1 LSNIK
6 KLAGQ
11 TLWYGLS
18 SIGAKFINYFVSL
31 FLTYSNHVSRANFGD
46 MSVVYAAIPLL
57 SILFTYG
64 FETTYFRFSSRK
76 EYKSTIYSTTSL
88 SIIFSTVC
96 FTLILWF
103 FRAAITNATGFSDS
117 PSIIQYTI
125 FIIAIDAVTRIP
137 FAKLR
142 QEGKPK
148 RFAFINI
155 FSILVYVFSV
165 WFFINYCSETLAKNP
180 NSWVHYIY
188 SSQTNPVVYLV
199 VANLLQSSVTLVL
212 LSTEIA
218 QIKFVFDRKLWQEMM
233 IYALP
238 LLIVGFGGTIN
249 ETLDRWMLKLWLPGT
264 VDDVKTQ
271 IGIYNGCYKLS
282 LLITIFIMA
291 FRMGAEPFFFK
302 EAEGTNPQRTY
313 ARVMKF
319 FVIIISFMFLV
330 VMLYLEIWKYFL
342 GPSYRVGLKIVPILL
357 LANMFIGI
365 YYNLSVWY
373 KLSNRTIAGTYITLF
388 GVLITCSINYFFIP
402 KYGYMASA
410 WATFFCYGSMM
421 VASFIWGQKEYR
433 IPYAWKKLV
442 AYMTIVVTLFFI
454 HKGLTTLWH
463 NIVFNLTIATILM
476 YVYIWFI
483 LLVERKEFQKLP
495 VIGKFI
501 K

>member
-1 LSNIK
+1 MSNIK

-11 TLWYGLS
+11 TMWYGLS
-18 SIGAKFINYFVSL
+18 SIGAKFINYLVTPFI
-31 FLTYSNHVSRANFGD
+31 TYSHHVSTANFGD
-46 MSVVYAAIPLL
+46 MSIVYAAIPLL

-76 EYKSTIYSTTSL
+76 EYQATLYSTASL
-88 SIIFSTVC
+88 SIIFSTIC
-96 FTLILWF
+96 FTLILWIF
-103 FRAAITNATGFSDS
+103 KSDITNAVGFSDS
-117 PSIIQYTI
+117 PSIIEYTI
-125 FIIAIDAVTRIP
+125 FIIAIDAITRIP

-142 QEGKPK
+142 QEGRPR

-155 FSILVYVFSV
+155 FSILVYVFFI
-165 WFFINYCSETLAKNP
+165 WFFINYCSDTLAKNP
-180 NSWVHYIY
+180 SSWLGYIY
-188 SSQTNPVVYLV
+188 SPQTNPVVYLV
-199 VANLLQSSVTLVL
+199 IANLLQSSVTLIL

-218 QIKFVFDRKLWQEMM
+218 QIQFAFDKKLWREMM

-264 VDDVKTQ
+264 VDDVKGQ

-291 FRMGAEPFFFK
+291 FKMGAEPFFFK
-302 EAEGTNPQRTY
+302 EAEGKNPQHTY

-319 FVIIISFMFLV
+319 FVIIISFIFLV
-330 VMLYLEIWKYFL
+330 VTLYMEIWKYFL
-342 GPSYRVGLKIVPILL
+342 GPSYRVGIKVVPILL

-388 GVLITCSINYFFIP
+388 GVLITCSINYLFIP

-421 VASFIWGQKEYR
+421 VTSFVWGQKAYR
-433 IPYAWKKLV
+433 IPYAWRKLL
-442 AYMTIVVTLFFI
+442 AYMAIVVAIFFT
-454 HKGLTTLWH
+454 HQGLTALWH
-463 NIVFNLTIATILM
+463 NVIFNLAIATMLM
-476 YVYIWFI
+476 FVFTWFI

-495 VIGKFI
+495 ALGKFV

>member
-1 LSNIK
+1 
-6 KLAGQ
+6 
-11 TLWYGLS
+11 
-18 SIGAKFINYFVSL
+18 
-31 FLTYSNHVSRANFGD
+31 
-46 MSVVYAAIPLL
+46 
-57 SILFTYG
+57 
-64 FETTYFRFSSRK
+64 
-76 EYKSTIYSTTSL
+76 
-88 SIIFSTVC
+88 
-96 FTLILWF
+96 
-103 FRAAITNATGFSDS
+103 
-117 PSIIQYTI
+117 
-125 FIIAIDAVTRIP
+125 
-137 FAKLR
+137 
-142 QEGKPK
+142 
-148 RFAFINI
+148 
-155 FSILVYVFSV
+155 
-165 WFFINYCSETLAKNP
+165 
-180 NSWVHYIY
+180 
-188 SSQTNPVVYLV
+188 
-199 VANLLQSSVTLVL
+199 
-212 LSTEIA
+212 
-218 QIKFVFDRKLWQEMM
+218 
-233 IYALP
+233 
-238 LLIVGFGGTIN
+238 
-249 ETLDRWMLKLWLPGT
+249 
-264 VDDVKTQ
+264 
-271 IGIYNGCYKLS
+271 
-282 LLITIFIMA
+282 
-291 FRMGAEPFFFK
+291 MGAEPFFFK

>member
-1 LSNIK
+1 MSNIK

-11 TLWYGLS
+11 TMWYGLS
-18 SIGAKFINYFVSL
+18 SIGAKFINYLVTPFI
-31 FLTYSNHVSRANFGD
+31 TYSHHVSTANFGD

-76 EYKSTIYSTTSL
+76 EYQATLYSTASL
-88 SIIFSTVC
+88 SIIFSTIC
-96 FTLILWF
+96 FTLILWYF
-103 FRAAITNATGFSDS
+103 KSTITSVSGFANS
-117 PSIIQYTI
+117 PSIIQYAI
-125 FIIAIDAVTRIP
+125 FIIAIDAITRIP

-142 QEGKPK
+142 QEGRPR

-155 FSILVYVFSV
+155 FSILVYVFFI
-165 WFFINYCSETLAKNP
+165 WFFINYCSDALAKNP
-180 NSWVHYIY
+180 NSWVSYIY
-188 SSQTNPVVYLV
+188 SPQTNPVVYLV
-199 VANLLQSSVTLVL
+199 IANLLQSTVTLIL
-212 LSTEIA
+212 LISEIA
-218 QIKFVFDRKLWQEMM
+218 QIKFAFDKKLWREMM

-264 VDDVKTQ
+264 VDDVKAQ

-291 FRMGAEPFFFK
+291 FKMGAEPFFFK
-302 EAEGTNPQRTY
+302 EAEGNNPQRTY

-319 FVIIISFMFLV
+319 FVIIISFIFLLV
-330 VMLYLEIWKYFL
+330 TLYLEIWKYFL
-342 GPSYRVGLKIVPILL
+342 GPSYRVGIKVVPILL

-373 KLSNRTIAGTYITLF
+373 KLSNRTIVGTYITLF

-421 VASFIWGQKEYR
+421 VTSFIWGQKAYR
-433 IPYAWKKLV
+433 IPYAWRKLL
-442 AYMTIVVTLFFI
+442 AYMAIVVAIFFI
-454 HKGLTTLWH
+454 HKGLITLWQ
-463 NIVFNLTIATILM
+463 NVIFNLATASILM
-476 YVYIWFI
+476 FVFTWFI

-495 VIGKFI
+495 MIGKFI